1 MIAATPSSKPLLAA
15 APNRETSAV
24 SHPIVLVPGLNCTAE
39 VFAGQL
45 PALWQFGS
53 VLIPDHKRG
62 SSMAEIAAAILA
74 DAPPAFALGGFSMG
88 GYIVFEMLRQ
98 APERVTRL
106 ALIDTMARPD
116 TPEQAQKRHD
126 SIRLAEAGK
135 LLQVSAT
142 NFPNA
147 VHPDNVNCADIRAI
161 TLRMAEQNGP
171 EVYVRH
177 QRAIL
182 SRPDSRPDL
191 ARISVPTTVIVGEA
205 DIITPVE
212 AAHEMADAI
221 ADAHLVTIA
230 RAGHMSPTEQPAA
243 LTQALVRWLMN

>member
-1 MIAATPSSKPLLAA
+1 MST
-15 APNRETSAV
+15 
-24 SHPIVLVPGLNCTAE
+24 PIVLVPGLNCTAE
-39 VFAGQL
+39 CYAGQV

-53 VLIPDHKRG
+53 VLIPDHRRG
-62 SSMAEIAAAILA
+62 SSTAEIAAAILA
-74 DAPPAFALGGFSMG
+74 DAPPRFALAGFSMG

-98 APERVTRL
+98 APDRITRL

-116 TPEQAQKRHD
+116 TAERTLQRQD
-126 SIRLAEAGK
+126 GIRLAQAGK
-135 LLQVSAT
+135 LVQLSTQ

-147 VHPDNVNCADIRAI
+147 VHPDNLNRADIRAI
-161 TLRMAEQNGP
+161 VLRMAEQNGA

-182 SRPDSRPDL
+182 DRPDFRPDL
-191 ARISVPTTVIVGEA
+191 AGIKVPTTVIVGEA
-205 DIITPVE
+205 DITTPVD

-230 RAGHMSPTEQPAA
+230 GAGHMAPTEQPEAV
-243 LTQALVRWLMN
+243 TTALVGWISR

>member
-1 MIAATPSSKPLLAA
+1 MIVATPASKPLLRRR
-15 APNRETSAV
+15 PEPETPAV

-39 VFAGQL
+39 CYAGQV

-74 DAPPAFALGGFSMG
+74 DAPPTFALGGFSMG

-98 APERVTRL
+98 APERITRL

-116 TPEQAQKRHD
+116 APEQAQNRHD

-135 LLQVSAT
+135 LLQLSAT

-147 VHPDNVNCADIRAI
+147 VHPDNINNAAIRDIS
-161 TLRMAEQNGP
+161 LRMAEQNGAD
-171 EVYVRH
+171 VYVRQ

-191 ARISVPTTVIVGEA
+191 ARITVPTTVIVGEA
-205 DIITPVE
+205 DIITPVD

-221 ADAHLVTIA
+221 PNASLVTIA
-230 RAGHMSPTEQPAA
+230 GAGHMSPTEQPAA
-243 LTQALVRWLMN
+243 VAAALVGWLKN